1 MLQVRVNVT
10 SVPQTQRLIMKEQ
23 IACAMKGSTTNLDHM
38 ELLAK
43 VIAAPEFYNFIY
55 YSFKIIR
62 HFVLAQIP
70 RLFLH
75 NQSVIAGL
83 TKFGRCK

>member
-10 SVPQTQRLIMKEQ
+10 SVPQTQRLIMKGQ
-23 IACAMKGSTTNLDHM
+23 IAYAMKGSTRNLDYM

-43 VIAAPEFYNFIY
+43 VIAAPKFYNFIY

-62 HFVLAQIP
+62 HF
-70 RLFLH
+70 
-75 NQSVIAGL
+75 
-83 TKFGRCK
+83 